1 MNTDYRN
8 VRVIGTI
15 GVIVM
20 ALMLTVSF
28 RLSTLS
34 DLFTSGGTRYSASFT
49 DVAGIAPGDPVRIA
63 GIVVGKV
70 DGVRVVR
77 DHAVVDYTV
86 RNAPHL
92 GAATEAA
99 LSLDTLLG
107 QNSLELVPAGDGT
120 LAPGATIPLS
130 RTTTPFGVTDA
141 LLGTARAIAPIDTAE
156 LTKAL
161 TTVSA
166 AIDPGAPEVR
176 TAATGLSGLAKA
188 VGDRDQQVQ
197 ELFAQTAQISATL
210 ASRSDDIRS
219 LIDNSGLIL
228 QTLDRRRQVIQAL
241 LSTTAD
247 LARTVTGVINDSKG
261 RITPALRHLHA
272 VLDVLVA
279 NQANLD
285 ESLRLLA
292 PYLRYFTNLTG
303 NGRWFDGTFAG
314 LVPVDLNGLPATPGV
329 GGKKP

>member
-8 VRVIGTI
+8 VRLIGVI

-20 ALMLTVSF
+20 AMMLTVSF
-28 RLSTLS
+28 RLSTVS
-34 DLFTSGGTRYSASFT
+34 DLFSGGGTRYSAAFT

-86 RNAPHL
+86 DGGPRL
-92 GAATEAA
+92 GDATEAA

-107 QNSLELVPAGDGT
+107 QDSLELTPAGVGT
-120 LAPGATIPLS
+120 LAAGTTIPLS

-141 LLGTARAIAPIDTAE
+141 LIGTGDKLATIDTAA
-156 LTKAL
+156 LTKAMSS
-161 TTVSA
+161 VAS
-166 AIDPGAPEVR
+166 AIDPGASEVR
-176 TAATGLSGLAKA
+176 TAAVGLSGLAKA
-188 VGDRDQQVQ
+188 VGDRDQEVQ
-197 ELFAQTAQISATL
+197 ALFAQTRQIAATL
-210 ASRSDDIRS
+210 GARSHDITT

-228 QTLDRRRQVIQAL
+228 SALQQRQQVIRSL
-241 LSTTAD
+241 LRTTAD
-247 LARTVTGVINDSKG
+247 LSRTVTAVIDDNKG
-261 RITPALRHLHA
+261 RITPALRHLHT

-279 NQANLD
+279 NQSNLD

-314 LVPVDLNGLPATPGV
+314 LLPVDLNGLP
-329 GGKKP
+329 KPKGLTK